1 MYKEAPISNYLIL
14 YQLTFQQNF
23 ADQKTVASYIQRDE
37 KKEEKKKVNIEPRIL
52 CQGFSH

>member
-23 ADQKTVASYIQRDE
+23 ADQKTVASYIQRDGE
-37 KKEEKKKVNIEPRIL
+37 KKETVNIEPRIL

>member
-1 MYKEAPISNYLIL
+1 MSNHLIP

-23 ADQKTVASYIQRDE
+23 SDQKMVASCIQRDGI
-37 KKEEKKKVNIEPRIL
+37 KERKAELNIEPIIL

>member
-1 MYKEAPISNYLIL
+1 MYKGPSISNHLIL

-23 ADQKTVASYIQRDE
+23 ADQKTVASYIQRDG
-37 KKEEKKKVNIEPRIL
+37 KKERKTKVNIEPRIL